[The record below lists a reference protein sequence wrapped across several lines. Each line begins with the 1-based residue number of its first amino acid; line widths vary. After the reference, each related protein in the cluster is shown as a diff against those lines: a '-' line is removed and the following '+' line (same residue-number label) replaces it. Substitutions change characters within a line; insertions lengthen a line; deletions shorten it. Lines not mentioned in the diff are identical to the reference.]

1 MKVRNKRDVV
11 VVIAPAGAMSGIEA
25 APGGV
30 IEVDDDLGKS
40 LCEQSDRWEA
50 VTPSNEKPSGKKVS
64 E

>member
-25 APGGV
+25 AAGGV
-30 IEVDDDLGKS
+30 IEVDDDLGAS

-50 VTPSNEKPSGKKVS
+50 VASKSNEKPSGVK